1 VRGRGPGW
9 FNSWR
14 NEHRGKPQRHAPVL
28 TGAREKDPLATPQSP
43 LTQMSDGQLQEE
55 ATRQE
60 RERQKRAAA
69 QQILQDII
77 GAASFPIAPRS
88 APAASAP
95 PDAGA
100 QNLAPR
106 RAARAQP
113 ASRAAKKQKRK

>member
-1 VRGRGPGW
+1 MNRRGPGW

-14 NEHRGKPQRHAPVL
+14 NEHRGKPQR
-28 TGAREKDPLATPQSP
+28 RDPLATPQSP
-43 LTQMSDGQLQEE
+43 LTEMSDSQLAEE

-60 RERQKRAAA
+60 LDRKKREASA
-69 QQILQDII
+69 QILQDII
-77 GAASFPIAPRS
+77 DAASFPIAPRS

-95 PDAGA
+95 PDAAA